1 MKKGI
6 SAISGVTSPTVGEK
20 YTYHISEW
28 YPNTPISE
36 REQANVT
43 WELFKKRSDGRFTT
57 THIKKK
63 GDSSF
68 TFGESSVG
76 ETYRLEG

>member
-36 REQANVT
+36 REQAKVT
-43 WELFKKRSDGRFTT
+43 WELFKKEAMVDLPPPILR
-57 THIKKK
+57 KK
-63 GDSSF
+63 
-68 TFGESSVG
+68 
-76 ETYRLEG
+76 ETAVLPLANPQ